1 MKLFNLVKINLLSYF
16 NFYKLFNAR
25 SMSERMKEIFKF
37 LLLAFVA
44 LIFGWYIYMFAKL
57 TMNGLEMLNIEYVV
71 LGEFFA
77 LGSLFSLFSTIFKV
91 DSILFSSK
99 DYEMLQAMPIRKTT
113 IVGSKMLNLYF
124 SNLLFIFLIMIPVL
138 LLYVSKVAVTTTFL
152 ILYVL
157 SIFIIP
163 LLPTLLAVV
172 IGSLVSIVSS
182 KFRLKKAIQFIL
194 LTILVVGAFY
204 FSYIQN
210 KGGELQIANFGSV
223 LVETFNHYYPL
234 TKTYMKMLME
244 TDVISMLLFIILPVI
259 LYFLATLLISLVY
272 TNVVSA
278 LNEGDAKKKYK
289 LQERNMKSP
298 VMAMFKKEF
307 LRYITS
313 PNYVFNTSLGVI
325 MLLVGGIALFF
336 ISPLKLEEILG
347 VPNLTSMIT
356 HNAPFL
362 TGLVLMM
369 SCTTSSSISLE
380 GKNLWIVKSLPIS
393 PIQVFQGKI
402 LLNFVLLF
410 IPGIFIS
417 VIFTVILHLNALN
430 FLLLLLT
437 VVCYA
442 LFISL
447 FGLVINLHFPLME
460 WKSEIK
466 VIKQS
471 MSTFITMFG
480 GIILGM
486 IPLLIETSM
495 NENLYLLFVDVI
507 ILSLSLL
514 LFLYLQNVGVKLFA
528 KINA

>member
-16 NFYKLFNAR
+16 NFYKILNAR
-25 SMSERMKEIFKF
+25 NMGERIKEIFKF
-37 LLLAFVA
+37 LLLILVA
-44 LIFGWYIYMFAKL
+44 VIFGWYIYMFAKL

-99 DYEMLQAMPIRKTT
+99 DYEMLQAMPIKKTT

-124 SNLLFIFLIMIPVL
+124 SNLLFIFLIMVPVL
-138 LLYVSKVAVTTTFL
+138 LLYVSKITVTATFL
-152 ILYVL
+152 ILYVV

-194 LTILVVGAFY
+194 LSCLVIGAFY
-204 FSYIQN
+204 FSYVQN

-234 TKTYMKMLME
+234 TKTYMKMLLE
-244 TDVISMLLFIILPVI
+244 TDVISMVIFIMLPVV

-278 LNEGDAKKKYK
+278 LNEGNAKKKYK

-336 ISPLKLEEILG
+336 ISPLKLEEVLG
-347 VPNLTSMIT
+347 IPNFASMVT
-356 HNAPFL
+356 YNAPFL
-362 TGLVLMM
+362 IGFVLMM

-380 GKNLWIVKSLPIS
+380 GKNLWILKSLPIT

-410 IPGIFIS
+410 VPGIIIS
-417 VIFTVILHLNALN
+417 IIFTIILHLN

-437 VVCYA
+437 IVCYT

-471 MSTFITMFG
+471 MSTFITIFG
-480 GIILGM
+480 GMILGM
-486 IPLLIETSM
+486 IPLLIETNM
-495 NENLYLLFVDVI
+495 NETFYLLFVDSI
-507 ILSLSLL
+507 ILCISFL
-514 LFLYLQNVGVKLFA
+514 LFLYLQTIGVKLFA